1 MQVET
6 VSRERVLIVRVQE
19 SRFDSSLAMEFQSLI
34 EKWADEGYVRII
46 LDLREVDFIDS
57 TILGVIVQWFKRVSR
72 EPGETSESEGGN
84 LVICNIGFKIESL
97 LKLTRMD
104 RIFSVYAN
112 DSEAFQAMSG
122 NRP

>member
-6 VSRERVLIVRVQE
+6 VSRERVLIVRIQE

-34 EKWADEGYVRII
+34 EKWAEEGHFHII
-46 LDLREVDFIDS
+46 VDLGEVDFIDS
-57 TILGVIVQWFKRVSR
+57 TILGVIVQWFKRVR
-72 EPGETSESEGGN
+72 GEKGEVAGSAGGN

-104 RIFSVYAN
+104 RVFSIYGN
-112 DSEAFQAMSG
+112 EPEAFQAISG
-122 NRP
+122 DRP